1 MVTVDLM
8 VTEAT
13 EATGMAMDITIT
25 DIMDIAM
32 GNYYLMTNF
41 KKKKLVAYYFNF
53 LTSRGYGYGR

>member
-32 GNYYLMTNF
+32 GNYYSDDTF
-41 KKKKLVAYYFNF
+41 
-53 LTSRGYGYGR
+53 